1 MRSTAPPRNA
11 FSPVYVPIV
20 NLSKS
25 DLRLRPE
32 FASVCS
38 HSNIPLSYLITLND
52 LPDQFRQPENI
63 HWILV
68 DHNKLQ
74 GQLGLRNGSQVYGV
88 IDHHDEEN
96 FVPQDTAPEPRVI
109 EKCGSC
115 TSLVVRY
122 CKSTWDAIS
131 STSLSSGAAHA
142 QGEFAIN
149 DSAVT
154 QGWDAQMAKM
164 AIASILI
171 DTANLTA
178 PGKVEQVD
186 REAVEYLEAKI
197 QMSIRDARSWNRKA
211 YYEEIDAAKSDIGG
225 LSLDEILQKDYKL
238 WAENGLR
245 LGMSTVVKPL
255 RFLVDK
261 AESGPAL
268 KEGIEQFMEQR
279 DLSIFAIMTLIT
291 FEGEFQREL
300 FLQARK
306 AAAVPISNFLDR
318 AVSELDLQDLE
329 IEGLNTQNSLESE
342 SLGPRIWRQ
351 KALSKSRK
359 QVAPMLRE
367 AMKT

>member
-1 MRSTAPPRNA
+1 M
-11 FSPVYVPIV
+11 V
-20 NLSKS
+20 NLPVSG
-25 DLRLRPE
+25 LRLRPE

-38 HSNIPLSYLITLND
+38 HSNIPLSHLITLND
-52 LPDQFRQPENI
+52 LPDQFKRPENI

-74 GQLGLRNGSQVYGV
+74 GPLGSRYGSQVYGV

-96 FVPQDTAPEPRVI
+96 SVPQDTAPEPRII

-131 STSLSSGAAHA
+131 INSLSSGAAHA
-142 QGEFAIN
+142 QGESAID

-164 AIASILI
+164 ALASILI

-178 PGKVEQVD
+178 PGKVEHVD

-197 QMSIRDARSWNRKA
+197 QMSVRDARPWNRKA
-211 YYEEIDAAKSDIGG
+211 YYEEIDAAKRDIGG

-238 WAENGLR
+238 WTENGLL
-245 LGMSTVVKPL
+245 LGMSSVVKPL
-255 RFLVDK
+255 GFLVNK
-261 AESGPAL
+261 AESGLAL
-268 KEGIEQFMEQR
+268 KEGIERFMEER
-279 DLSIFAIMTLIT
+279 DLSVFAIMTT
-291 FEGEFQREL
+291 STTSEGKFQREL

-306 AAAVPISNFLDR
+306 VAAVPISKFLDR
-318 AVSELDLQDLE
+318 AVSELNLQDLE
-329 IEGLNTQNSLESE
+329 IVGLSAQKTVESE
-342 SLGPRIWRQ
+342 CIGPWIWHQ
-351 KALSKSRK
+351 EAVSKSRK
-359 QVAPMLRE
+359 QVAPLLRE

>member
-1 MRSTAPPRNA
+1 M
-11 FSPVYVPIV
+11 V
-20 NLSKS
+20 NLPASG
-25 DLRLRPE
+25 LRLRPE

-38 HSNIPLSYLITLND
+38 HSNILLSHLITLND
-52 LPDQFRQPENI
+52 LPDPFMRPENI

-74 GQLGLRNGSQVYGV
+74 GQLGSRYGLQVYGV
-88 IDHHDEEN
+88 IDHHDEEDS
-96 FVPQDTAPEPRVI
+96 VPQDTGPEPRI
-109 EKCGSC
+109 LEKCGSC

-131 STSLSSGAAHA
+131 SNSLSSGAAHA
-142 QGEFAIN
+142 QGESAID

-164 AIASILI
+164 AFASILI

-178 PGKVEQVD
+178 SGKVEQVD

-197 QMSIRDARSWNRKA
+197 QMSARDARSWNREA
-211 YYEEIDAAKSDIGG
+211 YYEEIDAAKMDIGG
-225 LSLDEILQKDYKL
+225 LGLDEILQKDYKL
-238 WAENGLR
+238 WTENGLR
-245 LGMSTVVKPL
+245 LGMSSVVKPL
-255 RFLVDK
+255 KFLVNK
-261 AESGPAL
+261 AGSGPAL
-268 KEGIEQFMEQR
+268 KEVIEQFMKER
-279 DLSIFAIMTLIT
+279 NLSIFAIMTT
-291 FEGEFQREL
+291 STTSEGYFQREL

-306 AAAVPISNFLDR
+306 AAAMPIFNFLDR

-329 IEGLNTQNSLESE
+329 IDGLSAQEILEPEGL
-342 SLGPRIWRQ
+342 GPWIWRQ
-351 KALSKSRK
+351 KAVSKSRK

>member
-1 MRSTAPPRNA
+1 M
-11 FSPVYVPIV
+11 V
-20 NLSKS
+20 NLPESG
-25 DLRLRPE
+25 LRFRPE

-38 HSNIPLSYLITLND
+38 HSNIPLSHLITLND
-52 LPDQFRQPENI
+52 LPDQFKRPENM

-74 GQLGLRNGSQVYGV
+74 GQLGSTYGSQVYGV

-96 FVPQDTAPEPRVI
+96 FVPQDTAPEPRLI

-122 CKSTWDAIS
+122 CSPTWDAIS
-131 STSLSSGAAHA
+131 SNSLSSGAAHA
-142 QGEFAIN
+142 QDEVAID

-154 QGWDAQMAKM
+154 QGWDAQIAKM
-164 AIASILI
+164 ALASILI

-178 PGKVEQVD
+178 PGKVEQID

-197 QMSIRDARSWNRKA
+197 QMSIRDPESWDRKA
-211 YYEEIDAAKSDIGG
+211 YYEEIDATKRDIGG

-238 WAENGLR
+238 WTENSLR
-245 LGMSTVVKPL
+245 LGMSSVVKPL
-255 RFLVDK
+255 KFLVGK
-261 AESGPAL
+261 AESGHAL

-279 DLSIFAIMTLIT
+279 DLSIFAIMTT
-291 FEGEFQREL
+291 STTCEGEFQREL

-306 AAAVPISNFLDR
+306 AAAAPISNFLDR
-318 AVSELDLQDLE
+318 AVAELNLQVLE
-329 IEGLNTQNSLESE
+329 IDGLSAQEGLESE
-342 SLGPRIWRQ
+342 RLGPWIWRQ
-351 KALSKSRK
+351 KAVGKSRK
-359 QVAPMLRE
+359 QVAPLLRE

>member
-1 MRSTAPPRNA
+1 M
-11 FSPVYVPIV
+11 
-20 NLSKS
+20 NLPESG
-25 DLRLRPE
+25 LRLRPE

-38 HSNIPLSYLITLND
+38 HSNIPLSHLITLND
-52 LPDQFRQPENI
+52 LPDQFGRPENI

-74 GQLGLRNGSQVYGV
+74 GQLGSRYGSQIYGV

-96 FVPQDTAPEPRVI
+96 FVPQDTAPEPRI
-109 EKCGSC
+109 LENCGSC
-115 TSLVVRY
+115 TSLAVRY
-122 CKSTWDAIS
+122 CKPAWDAIS
-131 STSLSSGAAHA
+131 SNSLSSGAAHA
-142 QGEFAIN
+142 QSEFAID

-211 YYEEIDAAKSDIGG
+211 YYEEINAAKRDIGR

-238 WAENGLR
+238 WTENGLR
-245 LGMSTVVKPL
+245 LGMSSVVKPL

-261 AESGPAL
+261 AQSGPAL

-279 DLSIFAIMTLIT
+279 DLSIFAIMTTSTT

-318 AVSELDLQDLE
+318 AVSELDLRDME
-329 IEGLNTQNSLESE
+329 IDGLSAQRNLESE
-342 SLGPRIWRQ
+342 SLGPWIWRQ
-351 KALSKSRK
+351 KAVNKSRK

-367 AMKT
+367 AMKA

>member
-1 MRSTAPPRNA
+1 M
-11 FSPVYVPIV
+11 PIV
-20 NLSKS
+20 NLPASG
-25 DLRLRPE
+25 LRLRPE
-32 FASVCS
+32 FARVCS
-38 HSNIPLSYLITLND
+38 HSNIPLTHLITLND
-52 LPDQFRQPENI
+52 LPDQFKRPENI

-74 GQLGLRNGSQVYGV
+74 GPLGSRYGSQVYGV

-96 FVPQDTAPEPRVI
+96 FVPQDTAPEPRII

-131 STSLSSGAAHA
+131 INSLSSGAAHA
-142 QGEFAIN
+142 QGESAID

-154 QGWDAQMAKM
+154 QGWDAQIAKM
-164 AIASILI
+164 ALASILI

-197 QMSIRDARSWNRKA
+197 QMSARDARSWNRKA
-211 YYEEIDAAKSDIGG
+211 YYEEIDAAKRDIGG

-238 WAENGLR
+238 WTENGLH
-245 LGMSTVVKPL
+245 LGISSVVEPL
-255 RFLVDK
+255 EFLVNK
-261 AESGPAL
+261 AASGPAL
-268 KEGIEQFMEQR
+268 ERVIERFMEER
-279 DLSIFAIMTLIT
+279 ELSIFAIMTT
-291 FEGEFQREL
+291 STTSERNFQREL

-306 AAAVPISNFLDR
+306 AAAVPISKFLDQ
-318 AVSELDLQDLE
+318 AVSELSLQDLE
-329 IEGLNTQNSLESE
+329 IDGLSAQKTLESE
-342 SLGPRIWRQ
+342 SLGPWIWRQ
-351 KALSKSRK
+351 KAVSKSRK
-359 QVAPMLRE
+359 QVAPLLRE

>member
-1 MRSTAPPRNA
+1 ML
-11 FSPVYVPIV
+11 
-20 NLSKS
+20 NLLESG
-25 DLRLRPE
+25 LRLRPE

-38 HSNIPLSYLITLND
+38 HSNIPVSHLITLND
-52 LPDQFRQPENI
+52 LPDQFKRPENI

-74 GQLGLRNGSQVYGV
+74 GQLGSTYGSQVYGV
-88 IDHHDEEN
+88 IDHHDEED
-96 FVPQDTAPEPRVI
+96 FVPQDTAPEPRII

-115 TSLVVRY
+115 TSLVVSY

-131 STSLSSGAAHA
+131 SNSLSSGAAHA
-142 QGEFAIN
+142 QGESAID
-149 DSAVT
+149 DSVVT

-164 AIASILI
+164 ALASILI

-197 QMSIRDARSWNRKA
+197 QMSVRDAKSWDRKA
-211 YYEEIDAAKSDIGG
+211 YYEELDAAKRDIGG

-238 WAENGLR
+238 WTENGLR
-245 LGMSTVVKPL
+245 LGMSSVVKPL
-255 RFLVDK
+255 KFLVDK
-261 AESGPAL
+261 AESGHAL

-279 DLSIFAIMTLIT
+279 DLSIFAIMTIT
-291 FEGEFQREL
+291 CEGKFQREL

-318 AVSELDLQDLE
+318 AVAELNLQDLE
-329 IEGLNTQNSLESE
+329 IDGLSAQTSLETE
-342 SLGPRIWRQ
+342 SLGLWIWRQ
-351 KALSKSRK
+351 KAVSKSRK
-359 QVAPMLRE
+359 QVAPLLRE
-367 AMKT
+367 AMRT

>member
-1 MRSTAPPRNA
+1 M
-11 FSPVYVPIV
+11 V
-20 NLSKS
+20 NLPESA
-25 DLRLRPE
+25 LRLRPE

-38 HSNIPLSYLITLND
+38 HSNIPLSHLITLND
-52 LPDQFRQPENI
+52 LPDQFRRPENI

-74 GQLGLRNGSQVYGV
+74 GQLGSRYGSQVYGV

-96 FVPQDTAPEPRVI
+96 FVPQDTAPEPRII

-122 CKSTWDAIS
+122 CRSTWDAIS
-131 STSLSSGAAHA
+131 SNSLSSGAAHA
-142 QGEFAIN
+142 QGEFAID

-154 QGWDAQMAKM
+154 QGWDAQTAKM

-197 QMSIRDARSWNRKA
+197 QMSVRDAKSWDRKA
-211 YYEEIDAAKSDIGG
+211 YYEEIDAANRDIGG

-238 WAENGLR
+238 WTENGLC
-245 LGMSTVVKPL
+245 LGMSSVVKPL
-255 RFLVDK
+255 KFLVDK
-261 AESGPAL
+261 AQSGPAL

-279 DLSIFAIMTLIT
+279 DLSIFAIMTTSTT

-318 AVSELDLQDLE
+318 AVAELDLRDME
-329 IEGLNTQNSLESE
+329 IDGLSAQKSLESE
-342 SLGPRIWRQ
+342 SLGPWIWRQ

-359 QVAPMLRE
+359 QVAPLLRE

>member
-1 MRSTAPPRNA
+1 MSG
-11 FSPVYVPIV
+11 
-20 NLSKS
+20 
-25 DLRLRPE
+25 LRLRPE

-38 HSNIPLSYLITLND
+38 HSNIPLSHLITLND
-52 LPDQFRQPENI
+52 LPDQFKRPENI

-74 GQLGLRNGSQVYGV
+74 GPLGSRYGSQVYGA

-96 FVPQDTAPEPRVI
+96 FVPQDTAPEPRII

-131 STSLSSGAAHA
+131 SNSLSSGAAHA
-142 QGEFAIN
+142 QGESAID

-164 AIASILI
+164 ALASIII

-197 QMSIRDARSWNRKA
+197 QISLRNARSWNRKA
-211 YYEEIDAAKSDIGG
+211 YYEEIDAAKRDIGG

-238 WAENGLR
+238 WTENGLR
-245 LGMSTVVKPL
+245 LGMSSVVKPL
-255 RFLVDK
+255 EFLVNK

-268 KEGIEQFMEQR
+268 KAGIERLMEEQ
-279 DLSIFAIMTLIT
+279 DLSIFAIMTT
-291 FEGEFQREL
+291 STTSEGKFQREL
-300 FLQARK
+300 FLHACK
-306 AAAVPISNFLDR
+306 AAAVPMSKFLDQ
-318 AVSELDLQDLE
+318 AVSELSLQDLV
-329 IEGLNTQNSLESE
+329 IDGLSAQKTLEPE
-342 SLGPRIWRQ
+342 RLGPWIWRQ
-351 KALSKSRK
+351 KAISKSRK
-359 QVAPMLRE
+359 QVAPLLRE
-367 AMKT
+367 AMKA

>member
-1 MRSTAPPRNA
+1 M
-11 FSPVYVPIV
+11 V
-20 NLSKS
+20 NLPESGI
-25 DLRLRPE
+25 RLRPE

-38 HSNIPLSYLITLND
+38 HSNIPLSHLITLND
-52 LPDQFRQPENI
+52 LPDQIKRPENI
-63 HWILV
+63 RWILV

-74 GQLGLRNGSQVYGV
+74 GQLGSRYGSQVHGV

-96 FVPQDTAPEPRVI
+96 FVPQDTAPEPRII

-115 TSLVVRY
+115 TSLVVQY
-122 CKSTWDAIS
+122 CKSPWDAIS
-131 STSLSSGAAHA
+131 SNSLSSGAAHA
-142 QGEFAIN
+142 QGEFAID
-149 DSAVT
+149 DSAVI
-154 QGWDAQMAKM
+154 QGWDAQTAKM

-186 REAVEYLEAKI
+186 RDAVEYLEAKI

-211 YYEEIDAAKSDIGG
+211 YYEEIDEVERDIGG

-238 WAENGLR
+238 WTENGLH
-245 LGMSTVVKPL
+245 LGMSSVVKPL

-261 AESGPAL
+261 AESGAAL
-268 KEGIEQFMEQR
+268 KEGIEKFMEER
-279 DLSIFAIMTLIT
+279 DLSIFAIMTTSTTL
-291 FEGEFQREL
+291 EGEFQREL

-306 AAAVPISNFLDR
+306 AAAEPISKFLDR
-318 AVSELDLQDLE
+318 AVSELNLQDLE
-329 IEGLNTQNSLESE
+329 IDGLSSAQKNLESE
-342 SLGPRIWRQ
+342 SLGPWIWRQ
-351 KALSKSRK
+351 EAVNKSRK